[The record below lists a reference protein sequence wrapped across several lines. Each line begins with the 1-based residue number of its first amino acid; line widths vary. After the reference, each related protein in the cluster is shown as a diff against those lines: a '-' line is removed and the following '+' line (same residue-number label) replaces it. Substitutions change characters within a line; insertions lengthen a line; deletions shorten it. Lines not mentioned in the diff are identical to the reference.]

1 MKKTIQEKIIEDYEN
16 VIVKAGAGR
25 GKTTLLAKKIKYDY
39 EENKDHRVFAAITFT
54 NKAVDEIRN
63 KVGTNNGLI
72 STIDSFIMQ
81 EIVVPFIHHFYGD
94 GYKKDRLERDFSI
107 QRSKYSDLLEIIK
120 INSKIGG
127 YSSSLKKDFIAE
139 LALTILQNSS
149 IAQRY
154 FKSKYYRIYIDEYQD
169 LSKEQHNIF
178 KYINNDLNIK
188 LFILGDPKQNI
199 FSWRGA
205 SSDGFNYFYDL
216 ARNFKKYELTENY
229 RCHKNIQ
236 NFLEIFEKVDT
247 SKLDFAYDDNVKFIP
262 ISVSIEDVLK
272 EITKGQICIL
282 RKEQKNAKNL
292 SDELID
298 FTYIPKNKL
307 DTYNSN
313 YKWFTKEILHFL
325 LSEKSNEFNVINSI
339 PFEISND
346 TVKVLK
352 SKLKELKISSNKY
365 YDMKEI
371 FIIVFP
377 ELEDG
382 EYEKEYAIF
391 KSIVDDDSNYIIYNM
406 HKVRNLVMTMH
417 SSKGLEFD
425 VVIVFAEDLVD
436 YGKCDENLNYV
447 VMSRA
452 KEKLI
457 IYYDEKGQY
466 LNNLFLHL
474 GVEQKSKLRKMI

>member
-1 MKKTIQEKIIEDYEN
+1 MKKTIQERIIEDCEN
-16 VIVKAGAGR
+16 IIVKAGAGR

-39 EENKDHRVFAAITFT
+39 EENKNHRVFAAITFT
-54 NKAVDEIRN
+54 NKAVDEIKN

-94 GYKKDRLERDFSI
+94 EYKKEQLERDFAI
-107 QRSKYSDLLEIIK
+107 QETDYLTLLEIVK
-120 INSKIGG
+120 TKAKIGG
-127 YSSSLKKDFIAE
+127 YRNSLKKDFIAE

-149 IAQRY
+149 VAQRY

-169 LSKEQHNIF
+169 VSKEQHNIF
-178 KYINNDLNIK
+178 EYINNNLNIK

-205 SSDGFNYFYDL
+205 NSNGFSYFYNL
-216 ARNFKKYELTENY
+216 ATSFKTYELTENY

-236 NFLEIFEKVDT
+236 NFLEIFEKSDT
-247 SKLDFAYDDNVKFIP
+247 SKLDFNYSENVKFIP
-262 ISVSIEDVLK
+262 MSVSIKEVLK

-292 SDELID
+292 SNELID

-307 DTYNSN
+307 DTYNSK

-325 LSEKSNEFNVINSI
+325 LSEKSNEFNIINSI

-346 TVKVLK
+346 TIKLL
-352 SKLKELKISSNKY
+352 KLKLKKLKKSSNLY
-365 YDMKEI
+365 DDMKEI
-371 FIIVFP
+371 FTIVFP
-377 ELEDG
+377 ILEDS
-382 EYEKEYAIF
+382 EYKKEYAIL
-391 KSIVDDDSNYIIYNM
+391 KSIIDDDSNSIIYNM
-406 HKVRNLVMTMH
+406 HKVKNLVMTMH

-425 VVIVFAEDLVD
+425 VVIVFAEELIDHIK
-436 YGKCDENLNYV
+436 YDENLNYV

-452 KEKLI
+452 KKKLI

-466 LNNLFLHL
+466 LNDLFLHL
-474 GVEQKSKLRKMI
+474 NAEQISELKKTI

>member
-94 GYKKDRLERDFSI
+94 EYKKDRLERDFLM
-107 QRSKYSDLLEIIK
+107 QRSKYSDLLEIIR

-127 YSSSLKKDFIAE
+127 YSNSLKKDFIAE

-149 IAQRY
+149 VAQRY

-169 LSKEQHNIF
+169 VSEEQHNIF

-205 SSDGFNYFYDL
+205 SSNGFNNFYNL
-216 ARNFKKYELTENY
+216 AINFTKYELTENY

-236 NFLEIFEKVDT
+236 NFLEIFEKADS
-247 SKLDFAYDDNVKFIP
+247 SKLDFTYDDNVKFVP
-262 ISVSIEDVLK
+262 TCISIGEVLK

-282 RKEQKNAKNL
+282 RKEQKLAKQL

-313 YKWFTKEILHFL
+313 YKWFTKEILYFL

-346 TVKVLK
+346 IIKILK
-352 SKLKELKISSNKY
+352 SKLKELKTSSNKY
-365 YDMKEI
+365 YDVKEI
-371 FIIVFP
+371 FTIVFP
-377 ELEDG
+377 ALEDS

-391 KSIVDDDSNYIIYNM
+391 KSIIDDDSNSIIYNM
-406 HKVRNLVMTMH
+406 HKVKNLVMTMH

-425 VVIVFAEDLVD
+425 VVIVFAEDLIN
-436 YGKCDENLNYV
+436 YGKYDENLNYV

-457 IYYDEKGQY
+457 IYYDENGQY
-466 LNNLFLHL
+466 LNDLFLHL
-474 GVEQKSKLRKMI
+474 DVEQRSELRKII